1 MVKTCFESQVRF
13 GHGPLMWAQAM
24 NRDLAR
30 STLSEQ
36 FATAFLARLDPHT
49 DTLQYV
55 AAGHVAPLLISQGAA
70 GGPLTPTILGERGF
84 MLGIEEGLSFQQQ
97 TCPFM
102 KGDRLIVYTDGLV
115 EVERDDR
122 SFLGD
127 EGLLE
132 ICSDLPADEEEAADF
147 IVHKAIAF
155 NQSTPFSDDVTLVVL
170 DRLT

>member
-1 MVKTCFESQVRF
+1 
-13 GHGPLMWAQAM
+13 M

-36 FATAFLARLDPHT
+36 FATAFLGRLDPAT

-55 AAGHVAPLLISQGAA
+55 AAGHVAPKLIAQGAS
-70 GGPLTPTILGERGF
+70 GGPIPPAVLGERGF
-84 MLGIEEGLSFQQQ
+84 MLGIEEDLPFQQQ
-97 TCPFM
+97 SCSFR

-115 EVERDDR
+115 EVEREDR

-147 IVHKAIAF
+147 IVERAVAF

-170 DRLT
+170 DRM